1 MASAPLLLP
10 LDLEGAPADA
20 RAAGAA
26 HARDVAPLTNMKRT
40 LLHAPPAFDA
50 LMTWYPLRD
59 AVRAFLGER
68 ATTLFAHAVS
78 AETDCLICSTFFR
91 RLLVDAGEDLDALV
105 LSAEEAELVAFGR
118 ALAVTPHRV
127 PDAVAAPLR
136 ARCTDAELVTL
147 VAFGALMVATN
158 VVNNALGVPLDGY
171 LEPYRRAEVPGA
183 GVSA

>member
-1 MASAPLLLP
+1 MLLPP
-10 LDLEGAPADA
+10 LDLARAPEAA
-20 RAAGAA
+20 RAAADA

-40 LLHAPPAFDA
+40 LLHEPAAFRA
-50 LMTWYPLRD
+50 LMTWYELRD
-59 AVRAFLGER
+59 AVRPFLGDR

-91 RLLVDAGEDLDALV
+91 RLLVDAGEDPDALA
-105 LSAEEAELVAFGR
+105 LSRDEAELVAFGR

-136 ARCTDAELVTL
+136 ARLTDAQLVAL

-158 VVNNALGVPLDGY
+158 VVNNVLGVPLDGY
-171 LEPYRRAEVPGA
+171 LEPYRRPAAGA
-183 GVSA
+183 RG

>member
-1 MASAPLLLP
+1 MPPTPLVP
-10 LDLEGAPADA
+10 PRDLATAPADS
-20 RAAGAA
+20 RAAADA

-50 LMTWYPLRD
+50 LMTWYALRD
-59 AVRAFLGER
+59 AVRPFLGER
-68 ATTLFAHAVS
+68 ATLLFAHAVS

-91 RLLVDAGEDLDALV
+91 RLLVDSGEDPDALV
-105 LSAEEAELVAFGR
+105 LGREEAELVAFAR

-136 ARCTDAELVTL
+136 ARFDDAQLVAL

-158 VVNNALGVPLDGY
+158 VVNNVLGVPLDGY
-171 LEPYRRAEVPGA
+171 LEPYRRADAPATA
-183 GVSA
+183 GRA